1 MVVGMGSWLEW
12 YIVGTVVGVVMVL
25 MVLVMMIMEASI
37 SVPAATSSPSAS
49 SSLPTRPRRCPPPLF
64 QAPLVAATVMLF
76 DGIVTVAVDEAVQR
90 VTAVAVLVVLV
101 EAALVALLPGPM
113 RTGGPHASR
122 RRLEWQGQESI
133 TLRRGRRRGSFTL
146 HSVTSCLLPL
156 LSITPSLSQTQS
168 LQGSARGA
176 PGQPV
181 GRVTLERKLKLALL
195 WGDEAS
201 GPRQVN
207 RNNRGVLTCRR
218 EGHRK

>member
-12 YIVGTVVGVVMVL
+12 YIMGIVVGVVMVL
-25 MVLVMMIMEASI
+25 MVLVMIMEASI
-37 SVPAATSSPSAS
+37 SVPTVISSPSAS

-64 QAPLVAATVMLF
+64 QAPLVATTVMLVN
-76 DGIVTVAVDEAVQR
+76 GIVTVAVDEAVQG
-90 VTAVAVLVVLV
+90 VTAVAMLVVLV
-101 EAALVALLPGPM
+101 EADLVALLPGPM

-122 RRLEWQGQESI
+122 RRLEWEGQESI
-133 TLRRGRRRGSFTL
+133 TLRRGRRRRSFTL
-146 HSVTSCLLPL
+146 NSITSFLLPL

-168 LQGSARGA
+168 LQGGACGA

-201 GPRQVN
+201 SPRQVN
-207 RNNRGVLTCRR
+207 RNNRGVLTCWR

>member
-12 YIVGTVVGVVMVL
+12 YIMGIVVGVVMVL

-49 SSLPTRPRRCPPPLF
+49 SLPTRPRRCPPPLF
-64 QAPLVAATVMLF
+64 QAPLVAATVMLVN
-76 DGIVTVAVDEAVQR
+76 GIVTVAVDEAVQG
-90 VTAVAVLVVLV
+90 VTAVAMLVVLV
-101 EAALVALLPGPM
+101 EADLVALLPGPM

-122 RRLEWQGQESI
+122 QRLEWEGQESI
-133 TLRRGRRRGSFTL
+133 TLRRGRRRRSFTL
-146 HSVTSCLLPL
+146 HSVTSFLLLL
-156 LSITPSLSQTQS
+156 LSITLSLSQTQS
-168 LQGSARGA
+168 LQGGARGA

-201 GPRQVN
+201 SPRQVN

-218 EGHRK
+218 KGHRK